1 MVQMLCL
8 FICENRKKGFHCEM
22 FVIHN
27 EMTVVILRSRS
38 WDTHQQDHALDLYHP

>member
-8 FICENRKKGFHCEM
+8 FIRENHKKGLHREM

-27 EMTVVILRSRS
+27 EMNVVILCS
-38 WDTHQQDHALDLYHP
+38 